1 MIKTIAPLPFKIYSI
16 EDHPNKP
23 AVYDW
28 IRDNWRELGEFH
40 IKDMLFSLHALAKTI
55 GGNLDYSFCIVPQF
69 GQFIKITDF
78 DAAGLS
84 ELVADDC
91 PLTGGYYD
99 SIVIEG
105 LKANTLD
112 QDALKAL
119 HASCPVLNSE
129 KGLKRIIELN
139 YCYFTSEGSAYS
151 GCEVAA

>member
-28 IRDNWRELGEFH
+28 IRDNWHDLGDH
-40 IKDMLFSLHALAKTI
+40 ALCDVLDSLKALAKTI
-55 GGNLDYSFCIVPQF
+55 GGNLDYSFGIFPDR
-69 GQFIKITDF
+69 GEYIKITDF

-99 SIVIEG
+99 SIVIEA

-112 QDALKAL
+112 QDTLKAIHEEGGYIHSDAGL
-119 HASCPVLNSE
+119 CEMVEANDYLFTLKGPVYI
-129 KGLKRIIELN
+129 GD
-139 YCYFTSEGSAYS
+139 
-151 GCEVAA
+151 EVAA

>member
-28 IRDNWRELGEFH
+28 IRDNWHDLGDH
-40 IKDMLFSLHALAKTI
+40 ALCDVLDSLKALAKTI

-99 SIVIEG
+99 SIVIEA

-112 QDALKAL
+112 QDTLKAIHEEGGYIHSDAGL
-119 HASCPVLNSE
+119 CEMVEANDYLFTLKGPVYI
-129 KGLKRIIELN
+129 GD
-139 YCYFTSEGSAYS
+139 
-151 GCEVAA
+151 EVAA